1 MSKPYAV
8 IMAGGRG
15 ERFWPLS
22 TEEMP
27 KPFHKLV
34 GDKSMLQATVE
45 RLNPIFP
52 PERILPVLAREHLDI
67 ARQQLPEIPAENY
80 VVEPMGRDTAAC
92 IGLASI
98 YLERLDPEAI
108 MIVLAADH
116 HIPDEAE
123 FLATLK
129 AGINFLQENDFIIT
143 LGIKP
148 DRPEIGYGYIE
159 AGEEAADLEGFSIRN
174 VARFV
179 EKPNID
185 RAREYLASGNYFWN
199 SGMFLW
205 RNHLIQ
211 RLLAQFMPEHWK
223 RLGVIRESFGTPE
236 EEVALVREFS
246 RIEKIS
252 IDFGVMEKTENV
264 LVIPAKFKWDDV
276 GNWVAMERVMEQDKD
291 GNLSQGNVLTL
302 DTSNCVIHSQDQ
314 LVATMGVSNLIIVQA
329 NNKVMV
335 ASKKCAP
342 ELKKLVR
349 LYEESASKSLSQK

>member
-34 GDKSMLQATVE
+34 GDKSLFQTTVE
-45 RLNPIFP
+45 RLSPIFP

-67 ARQQLPEIPAENY
+67 ARQQLPEIPEGNY

-98 YLERLDPEAI
+98 SLERLDPEAI
-108 MIVLAADH
+108 MVVLAADH
-116 HIPDEAE
+116 YIPDEAE
-123 FLATLK
+123 FRATLE
-129 AGINFLQENDFIIT
+129 AGINFLQENDVIIT

-159 AGEEAADLEGFSIRN
+159 AGEEVTDLEGFSICK
-174 VARFV
+174 VACFV

-185 RAREYLASGNYFWN
+185 RAREYLSSGKYFWN

-205 RNHLIQ
+205 RNSLIQ
-211 RLLAQFMPEHWK
+211 GLIAKFMPEHWQ
-223 RLGVIRESFGTPE
+223 RLSAIRDSFGTPE
-236 EEVALVREFS
+236 EDSTLIKEFS
-246 RIEKIS
+246 RIKKIS
-252 IDFGVMEKTENV
+252 IDFGVMEKAENI
-264 LVIPAKFKWDDV
+264 LVILAKFKWDDV
-276 GNWVAMERVMEQDKD
+276 GNWAALERVMEPDEN
-291 GNLSQGNVLTL
+291 GNLLQGNVLTL
-302 DTSNCVIHSQDQ
+302 DTRNCVIYSQDQ
-314 LVATMGVSNLIIVQA
+314 LVATMGGCDLIIVQA
-329 NNKVMV
+329 NDKIMV
-335 ASKKCAP
+335 ASKKCAS
-342 ELKKLVR
+342 ELKRLVR
-349 LYEESASKSLSQK
+349 LYEESA